1 MVTWK
6 AGKPCP
12 IDLKRT
18 LGSAAPRRGRICN
31 DSGGCPATS
40 YQLGKR
46 PGDSETGDEALYTP
60 GMHAKHG
67 YRSIQVGLE
76 TFPRGS
82 APPRHRH
89 LEGYASVVLAGS
101 FVEAGFGGRVKV
113 EPGDVLLHGRFD
125 CHANS
130 SSCSRAVQVL
140 CLPWMDDW
148 VEGHFCITDPDLLA
162 RLAERDPRESM
173 VALAENLQVVKTPL
187 QHWTG
192 RLASAL
198 RGTPSLSLSRWAGEV
213 GVRPEALSRGF
224 HREFGVSPKQFR
236 LEARARRAW
245 LEILRSPQTLTTI
258 AQDFGFSDLAHLSRS
273 VRSLTGY
280 PPSAWRS
287 GGPDSPLTQFRSS

>member
-1 MVTWK
+1 
-6 AGKPCP
+6 
-12 IDLKRT
+12 
-18 LGSAAPRRGRICN
+18 
-31 DSGGCPATS
+31 
-40 YQLGKR
+40 
-46 PGDSETGDEALYTP
+46 
-60 GMHAKHG
+60 MHAKHA
-67 YRSIQVGLE
+67 YRSAQVGLE

-89 LEGYASVVLAGS
+89 LEGYASVVLTGS

-130 SSCSRAVQVL
+130 SSCSRAVQIL
-140 CLPWMDDW
+140 RLPWMDAR
-148 VEGHFCITDPDLLA
+148 VEGHFRITDPDLLA
-162 RLAERDPRESM
+162 RLAERDPRETM
-173 VALAENLQVVKTPL
+173 VALAENLQVIKTPL

-198 RGTPSLSLSRWAGEV
+198 QSTPSLSLSCWAGEV
-213 GVRPEALSRGF
+213 GMRPEALSRGF

-245 LEILRSPQTLTTI
+245 LELLRSPRTLTTI

-287 GGPDSPLTQFRSS
+287 RGPDSPLMQFRSS

>member
-1 MVTWK
+1 
-6 AGKPCP
+6 
-12 IDLKRT
+12 
-18 LGSAAPRRGRICN
+18 
-31 DSGGCPATS
+31 
-40 YQLGKR
+40 
-46 PGDSETGDEALYTP
+46 
-60 GMHAKHG
+60 MHARHT
-67 YRSIQVGLE
+67 YRSVQVGLE

-113 EPGDVLLHGRFD
+113 GPGDVLFHARFD

-130 SSCSRAVQVL
+130 SSCSRAVQIL
-140 CLPWMDDW
+140 CLPWMDDS
-148 VEGHFCITDPDLLA
+148 VEGHFCITDADFLA
-162 RLAERDPRESM
+162 RLAERDLRESM
-173 VALAENLQVVKTPL
+173 AALAENLQVPQAPM

-198 RGTPSLSLSRWAGEV
+198 QNTPSLSLSRWAAELGM
-213 GVRPEALSRGF
+213 RPEALSRGF

-245 LEILRSPQTLTTI
+245 LEILQSPRTLTTI

-280 PPSAWRS
+280 PPSAWRTC
-287 GGPDSPLTQFRSS
+287 GPDSPLMQFPSS

>member
-1 MVTWK
+1 
-6 AGKPCP
+6 
-12 IDLKRT
+12 
-18 LGSAAPRRGRICN
+18 
-31 DSGGCPATS
+31 
-40 YQLGKR
+40 
-46 PGDSETGDEALYTP
+46 
-60 GMHAKHG
+60 MHAKHA

-76 TFPRGS
+76 TFPRGV

-89 LEGYASVVLAGS
+89 LEGYASVILAGS
-101 FVEAGFGGRVKV
+101 FVEAGFWGRVKV

-130 SSCSRAVQVL
+130 TNCSRSVQIL
-140 CLPWMDDW
+140 RLPWQDDRS
-148 VEGHFCITDPDLLA
+148 EGHFRVTDPDLLA
-162 RLAERDPRESM
+162 RLAERDPRESV
-173 VALAENLQVVKTPL
+173 VALAENLQIVDSPSL
-187 QHWTG
+187 HWTG

-198 RGTPSLSLSRWAGEV
+198 QSTASLSLGCWAAELGM
-213 GVRPEALSRGF
+213 RPEALSRGF

-245 LEILRSPQTLTTI
+245 LEVLRSPRTLTTI

-287 GGPDSPLTQFRSS
+287 SGPGSPLTQFRSS